1 MRRSNHTDAEIMS
14 LLREA
19 EQGVPIKHICATAY
33 VSVRTFYR
41 WRKQLGGLQPDAIR
55 RLRTLEMENQHLR
68 VLVGQLKG
76 SNPDGVWSGWKQ
88 GDGSVARSECGL
100 PGAVAC
106 DAAMAPAAGCHRG
119 SGASSGRFASL
130 RAGRC

>member
-1 MRRSNHTDAEIMS
+1 MRRSNHTDAEIVS
-14 LLREA
+14 LLKEA

-55 RLRTLEMENQHLR
+55 RLRTLELENQHLR
-68 VLVGQLKG
+68 VLVGQLKE
-76 SNPDGVWSGWKQ
+76 SNPGGVWSGWKQ
-88 GDGSVARSECGL
+88 GDGSVPRSECGL
-100 PGAVAC
+100 PEDLTRKVVI
-106 DAAMAPAAGCHRG
+106 APAPGRHCG